1 MDEGD
6 GLGWQDRRFV
16 RVFGPLDRHVIHGFL
31 PGMGG
36 ILGARWRRMLDLVEG
51 GREVFGHECVAGSPV
66 VVSVEFQAALPC
78 TSPVDGYGV
87 RLAEGLDKVVG
98 IFFADVF
105 YTKVVDD

>member
-1 MDEGD
+1 MDWGGRTGD
-6 GLGWQDRRFV
+6 LS
-16 RVFGPLDRHVIHGFL
+16 GFSAHWTVTSYM
-31 PGMGG
+31 GFFQAWGG